1 MQTLK
6 PFASFPAFVWVRDKA
21 VTSTVFV
28 DSTTQ
33 TGTIFY
39 SVGSVDVHENVGMSD
54 LLTVTITDV
63 QGDESRIYH

>member
-1 MQTLK
+1 MSQM
-6 PFASFPAFVWVRDKA
+6 AIIAD
-21 VTSTVFV
+21 TVFV

>member
-1 MQTLK
+1 MSQM
-6 PFASFPAFVWVRDKA
+6 AIIAD
-21 VTSTVFV
+21 TVFV

-33 TGTIFY
+33 TGTIFC
-39 SVGSVDVHENVGMSD
+39 SECSVDVHENVGMSD